1 MHATDGDSWGV
12 KSLLLDDDGCYCASL
27 IEAGKIFCW
36 PKNGKKNSWG
46 ASPRGKSISA
56 GVDFVAP
63 QAGCSYVNPK
73 SAPLSFYFREATP
86 ERNVGGSCA
95 GDLSKVASLTV
106 VGTGMPAWEG
116 TYMISK
122 ARIDGVLAF
131 QKDETHEVYRG
142 GSGAW
147 RLADYGGAVLY
158 PD

>member
-1 MHATDGDSWGV
+1 MQEGCSASSTAVRLSSFSLTD
-12 KSLLLDDDGCYCASL
+12 ASL
-27 IEAGKIFCW
+27 FLTFCAHLF
-36 PKNGKKNSWG
+36 G
-46 ASPRGKSISA
+46 
-56 GVDFVAP
+56 
-63 QAGCSYVNPK
+63 
-73 SAPLSFYFREATP
+73 
-86 ERNVGGSCA
+86 RNVGGSCA

-116 TYMISK
+116 TYMIGK
-122 ARIDGVLAF
+122 ARIDGALAF